1 MTELEQPFIYN
12 KKAKVLYKET
22 EDKYLNDPEVDQDD
36 LQFMCQELYR
46 HELLTVFEIE
56 NVGAID
62 FNELTK
68 RIELLYPHLKDNEK
82 VIELIQTNYIESEV
96 TTFISLFSYDT
107 FYIVHKLICS
117 KHHLPLLPDSLPCSE
132 PF

>member
-1 MTELEQPFIYN
+1 MDNEQSFIYN
-12 KKAKVLYKET
+12 KHTKVLYKET
-22 EDKYLNDPEVDQDD
+22 EDKYLNDPEVDHDD

-68 RIELLYPHLKDNEK
+68 RIELLYPHFKDNEK
-82 VIELIQTNYIESEV
+82 VIELIQTNYIENDL

-107 FYIVHKLICS
+107 FYTMHKLIS
-117 KHHLPLLPDSLPCSE
+117 A
-132 PF
+132 

>member
-1 MTELEQPFIYN
+1 MENEQPIIYN
-12 KKAKVLYKET
+12 KRAKVLYKET
-22 EDKYLNDPEVDQDD
+22 EDKYLNDHEVDKDD

-68 RIELLYPHLKDNEK
+68 RIEMLYPILKDNPK
-82 VIELIQTNYIESEV
+82 VIELIKTNYIENDL
-96 TTFISLFSYDT
+96 TTFISLFSYDI
-107 FYIVHKLICS
+107 FYVMHKLICS
-117 KHHLPLLPDSLPCSE
+117 D
-132 PF
+132 